1 MIEEDTIQ
9 FGTTSINYNISY
21 SSRKKNATVAV
32 NPSKNVEVIV
42 PEGTPQEDIQN
53 LMKRKAHWIL
63 KKQFWFNQIGIINN
77 EKEYVL
83 GETFLYLGRQY
94 RLKTSKGGN
103 KTIAKLIG
111 KYIEVDFNKRTLTK
125 NEQNVIK
132 KVIWDWYREK
142 SRNKIKLIIKKYS
155 NLLSIEEPKFMIKDQ
170 KKRWGSCT
178 KNNTLILNIRA
189 IMAPISQLEYIVAHE
204 LCHVIHKN
212 HSNEFWDLLRSLIRD
227 YEVKKEALRIDGW
240 KYNL

>member
-9 FGTTSINYNISY
+9 FGTTSINYNINY
-21 SSRKKNATVAV
+21 SPRKKNVTVAV
-32 NPSKNVEVIV
+32 NPSKDVEVIV
-42 PEGTPQEDIQN
+42 PEGTLQVDIQN
-53 LMKRKAHWIL
+53 LMKRKAPWIL
-63 KKQFWFNQIGIINN
+63 KKQLWFNQIGIIDN
-77 EKEYVL
+77 EKEYVK

-94 RLKTSKGGN
+94 RLKISKGRN
-103 KTIAKLIG
+103 KTTAKLIG

-142 SRNKIKLIIKKYS
+142 SRNKVKLIIKKYS
-155 NLLSIEEPKFMIKDQ
+155 KILCIEEPKFMIKDQ
-170 KKRWGSCT
+170 QKRWGSCT

-189 IMAPISQLEYIVAHE
+189 IMAPMSQLEYIVAHE
-204 LCHVIHKN
+204 LCHVVHKN
-212 HSNEFWDLLRSLIRD
+212 HSNKFWNLLRSLIRD
-227 YEVKKEALRIDGW
+227 YEVKKEDLRINGW